1 MNKTSSIFAAPRTS
15 QSPPNR
21 VSTNYMVARA
31 HRIFRHRPGELTLAV
46 VVLLIA
52 LVVYRV
58 QPSVQVAASASAV
71 ERGRLVYI
79 SEGCIHCHSQ
89 YVDKMRPESLPL
101 IDNRRQSPDLSQVG
115 ARRSVLWLKMHLY
128 NPREVSGSSIMPSYA
143 LLFRGQKG
151 NDLVAYLASLSTP
164 GARRHIAGEQQWHL
178 PAAAPADANLAEG
191 QQLYNHYCATC
202 HNTNGRTRLKW
213 QSEFIESPA
222 VLTSGAVFSG
232 TVSTGDRRPGLT
244 PKPDSTHIDHLAQII
259 KFGIP
264 DSDMAGHECLPDK
277 DIASLISWLTQ
288 NAAQP
293 TQRQ

>member
-101 IDNRRQSPDLSQVG
+101 IDNRRQGPDLSQVG

-128 NPREVSGSSIMPSYA
+128 NPRQVSGSSIMPSYA
-143 LLFRGQKG
+143 FLFRDQRG
-151 NDLVAYLASLSTP
+151 NDLVAYLASLGTPVHISTSP
-164 GARRHIAGEQQWHL
+164 TSNSGICPPRPPLTQTPPRASNSITILRHL
-178 PAAAPADANLAEG
+178 PQYKWPHAPQVAVRIHRVSGSSDLRR
-191 QQLYNHYCATC
+191 NH
-202 HNTNGRTRLKW
+202 
-213 QSEFIESPA
+213 SEY
-222 VLTSGAVFSG
+222 GA
-232 TVSTGDRRPGLT
+232 TGDRRPARR
-244 PKPDSTHIDHLAQII
+244 PESTHIDHLAQII
-259 KFGIP
+259 KFG
-264 DSDMAGHECLPDK
+264 LPDFRHGRPRV
-277 DIASLISWLTQ
+277 SV
-288 NAAQP
+288 
-293 TQRQ
+293 R